1 MAYRDPFGS
10 IRHEYKGV
18 YVATATP
25 ASTRVLAHATEF
37 RALEEKLQKIHQ
49 ADKPIA
55 VQYLEPKRAICAYGV
70 SVLS

>member
-1 MAYRDPFGS
+1 MQYRDPFFH

-37 RALEEKLQKIHQ
+37 HALEEKLKKIHQ

-70 SVLS
+70 SVPR